1 MWELLKKRSLSNSIP
16 EEYLYLFIEDR
27 FYSILKNDKYS
38 SYQEKVDDYFY
49 REWKEI
55 SYFFL
60 FDNKKQSILDEE
72 IKQTGDE
79 DRKFELFLVSIWCS
93 YNLIDVRKYSEVI
106 TEDVVYENK
115 TIFHSKERI
124 QIYKK
129 IVFNQDDWTIIY
141 NEFWNWKTILKKQ
154 DSLSLFN
161 ETKNEIIKNWLWEF
175 YDINDEK
182 ITISVIR
189 GWKLELYE
197 KMLNLP
203 NIKLLSRRES
213 YWKEVNS
220 NITIED
226 EKYIMYLTVNGSV
239 INSNKKYR
247 DTNTTKLK
255 IKLYKEEKE
264 YIENTKVDYIVCNW
278 KNDYSFIL
286 KKKNITNYLQFKKN
300 VMGSKRLSNS
310 IKEFLKKI
318 FIRSLPIKWVTISWL
333 KDIWSNTIPP
343 FFNITL
349 KTFREKIKNWILT
362 RDLKELMDFN
372 NDSLTTRVNLSKLEN
387 LINDSIENEI
397 FPTIKTRIRD
407 RLYSNSEL
415 TKEKIDRE

>member
-1 MWELLKKRSLSNSIP
+1 MWELLKKRSLSNNIP

-38 SYQEKVDDYFY
+38 SYQERVDEYFY

-60 FDNKKQSILDEE
+60 FDTKKQSILDEE
-72 IKQTGDE
+72 IKQTSDE
-79 DRKFELFLVSIWCS
+79 DRKFELFLISIWCS
-93 YNLIDVRKYSEVI
+93 YNLSDVRKYSEVI
-106 TEDVVYENK
+106 TENVVYENK
-115 TIFHSKERI
+115 TIFHSKEKI

-129 IVFNQDDWTIIY
+129 IVFNKDNGNIIY
-141 NEFWNWKTILKKQ
+141 TEFWNRKTTLKKQ

-175 YDINDEK
+175 YNINDEK
-182 ITISVIR
+182 LIISVVN

-203 NIKLLSRRES
+203 NIKTLSRRES
-213 YWKEVNS
+213 YWKEVNT

-226 EKYIMYLTVNGSV
+226 EKYIIYLTVNGSV
-239 INSNKKYR
+239 INSNLKYR
-247 DTNTTKLK
+247 NNNKKKFK
-255 IKLYKEEKE
+255 IKLHKDEKSRV
-264 YIENTKVDYIVCNW
+264 ENSNIKYIVLNW
-278 KNDYSFIL
+278 KKDYSFIL
-286 KKKNITNYLQFKKN
+286 GKENITNYLQFN
-300 VMGSKRLSNS
+300 ES
-310 IKEFLKKI
+310 IINNPEINDYDKEFLKRI

-333 KDIWSNTIPP
+333 KDIWSNTVPP
-343 FFNITL
+343 FFNITS

-362 RDLKELMDFN
+362 RDIKDLMDFN
-372 NDSLTTRVNLSKLEN
+372 NDWLTTKVNLSKLEK

-407 RLYSNSEL
+407 RLYSNSVL
-415 TKEKIDRE
+415 TKEKVDE

>member
-1 MWELLKKRSLSNSIP
+1 MWELLKKRSLSNNIP

-60 FDNKKQSILDEE
+60 FDSKKQSILDEE
-72 IKQTGDE
+72 IKQTRDE

-93 YNLIDVRKYSEVI
+93 YNLSDVRKYSEVI

-115 TIFHSKERI
+115 TIFHSKEKI

-129 IVFNQDDWTIIY
+129 IVFNKDNGNIIY
-141 NEFWNWKTILKKQ
+141 TEFWNRKTTLKKQ

-175 YDINDEK
+175 YNINDEK
-182 ITISVIR
+182 LIISVVN

-197 KMLNLP
+197 KMLNSP
-203 NIKLLSRRES
+203 NIKTLSRRES
-213 YWKEVNS
+213 YWKEVNT
-220 NITIED
+220 NITIEN
-226 EKYIMYLTVNGSV
+226 EKYIIYLTVNGSV
-239 INSNKKYR
+239 INSNLKYR
-247 DTNTTKLK
+247 NNNKKEFK
-255 IKLYKEEKE
+255 IKLHKDEKSRV
-264 YIENTKVDYIVCNW
+264 ENSNVKYIVLNW
-278 KNDYSFIL
+278 KKNYSFIL
-286 KKKNITNYLQFKKN
+286 GKKNIKNYLQFNEKIIN
-300 VMGSKRLSNS
+300 NPD
-310 IKEFLKKI
+310 ITDYDKEFLKRI

-333 KDIWSNTIPP
+333 KDIWSNTVPP
-343 FFNITL
+343 FFNITS

-362 RDLKELMDFN
+362 RDIKDLMDFN
-372 NDSLTTRVNLSKLEN
+372 NDWLTTRVNLSKLEK

-407 RLYSNSEL
+407 RLYSNSVL
-415 TKEKIDRE
+415 TKEKVDE